1 MSGVTRLFVRLR
13 KRERT
18 IIFCGNRANSWN
30 ELVIFRLYIF
40 GMLDYFMQY
49 ESIINSACAK
59 TEIPLDLYTPMKLM
73 DMCFWQIGFDMDKK
87 RDGE

>member
-1 MSGVTRLFVRLR
+1 MTGL
-13 KRERT
+13 
-18 IIFCGNRANSWN
+18 W
-30 ELVIFRLYIF
+30 
-40 GMLDYFMQY
+40 DYFIQY

-73 DMCFWQIGFDMDKK
+73 DMCFWQIGFDMDKQ